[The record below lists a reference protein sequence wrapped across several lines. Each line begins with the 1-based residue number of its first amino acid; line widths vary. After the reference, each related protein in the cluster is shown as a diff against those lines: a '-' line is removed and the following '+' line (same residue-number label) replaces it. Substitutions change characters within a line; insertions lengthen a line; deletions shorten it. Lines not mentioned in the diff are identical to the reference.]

1 MQFFAA
7 IPLIIYEVCAGN
19 FDHILPSQIN
29 MQDQTKSAEDWMVL
43 RWIGVNLLVTWRLEK
58 KLS

>member
-29 MQDQTKSAEDWMVL
+29 MQDQTKSAED
-43 RWIGVNLLVTWRLEK
+43 
-58 KLS
+58 